1 MRLSRRRATAVA
13 VGCCLAAFVATVPAR
28 AQSGEEAAAVARAV
42 DALSRAMIA
51 ADKAQ
56 LEPVTAPEL
65 SYGHSSGRVENRQ
78 EFVGGLLSGNMVPR
92 RIDLSERRV
101 TVVGDDAIARHD
113 FTAEARTREGEVRP
127 VRIGVMQVWRKR
139 GGEWKLLAHQAY
151 PRPAPN

>member
-13 VGCCLAAFVATVPAR
+13 VACLAAIAAAIPVR

-56 LEPVTAPEL
+56 LEAVTAPEL

-78 EFVGGLLSGNMVPR
+78 EFVDGLLSGNMVPR

-101 TVVGDDAIARHD
+101 AVVGDEAIARHN
-113 FTAEARTREGEVRP
+113 FTAEAQTRAGQVVP
-127 VRIGVMQVWRKR
+127 VRIGVMQVWKNQ